1 MPSPGPSGVISR
13 FVRVVPTIPVLVFA
27 VLAGV
32 LAQPVP
38 ARAAATLGAGGP
50 LPLAFE
56 PNQGQAD
63 GSVKFLT
70 RGRGYGLFL
79 TPTETVL
86 VLTPG
91 SSRSLLASRP
101 RPAGGDQGESP
112 SVVRMRFVG
121 ADAAVTVSGEAPR
134 PGRSHYF
141 LGEPAR
147 WRRDVP
153 TFGRVHYADL
163 YPGVSLVFY
172 GTERELEY
180 DFVVAPGADPGA
192 VELAFDG
199 ADSLRIDASGDLVVA
214 TGAGDVRLRRPIIYQ
229 EAEGGR
235 RPVEGGYT
243 LEGARVRFRVA
254 AWDAS
259 RPLIIDPVLGYS
271 TYLGGASNDQG
282 LGVVV
287 DALGNAYVTG
297 STISSDFPVS
307 AGALQLTRSVDTDV
321 FVAKLDATGTALL
334 YSTYL
339 GGSGADA
346 SNAIAVDTGG
356 NAYVTGTTT
365 SNNFPVV
372 NAFQTTTRGGSEA
385 FVAKLD
391 PDGSALVYSTY
402 LGSNTEDFAFGIAV
416 DAAGNAYVTG
426 STSSVSFPNNNA
438 ITCLGTK
445 RTGSDAFVARVAAAG
460 NALDYCVFL
469 GGSGEDSGQAIVADS
484 AGHVWVAGATTS
496 TNLPVVNAL
505 QPTRGGKTDA
515 FVGRLDTAGNVVYLT
530 YLGGAGDD
538 VALGLAV
545 DTLGNAYVTGSTTST
560 NFPLSAGALQPALAG
575 GSDAFVTKL
584 NPAGNGL
591 VFSTYL
597 GGGADDVGNA
607 IAIHPTDATVYV
619 TGSTESID
627 FPTLSPLQAQLA
639 GGLDAFVTK
648 LTATGG
654 ALVYS
659 TYLGGAGDDVAQAIV
674 VDVDGI
680 AYLTGSTNSAVF
692 PTAAP
697 IQNAAGLL
705 DAFVTQVADGGIIQF
720 TAAGYQVNENA
731 GSITIGVQRTGDTSG
746 PASVEFLTSDGTATA
761 GADYQAVSQTLVF
774 APGQVVTSINV
785 PILDDLAPD
794 GDETVT
800 LTLRN
805 PTGGATLGSRRT
817 VTLTILD
824 DESAIN
830 FSASTYLVSENA
842 GPAVIT
848 VTRSGPAAGTVTV
861 QFVTADGTAT
871 AGVDYTAVSRTLTFA
886 PGVRSVTVPVPII
899 NDTRADGTQTVG
911 LSLLNVVGGSPNAVL
926 GVRSTAV
933 INIIDDDRGGT
944 LKFSAPNFN
953 VNEPAPLN
961 GTATAT
967 ITVQR
972 TGGTASGVTVDYAVT
987 DGTAAAGAN
996 YTPVTGTLTF
1006 GAGQTALTFG
1016 VTVLNDGRAQGNLTA
1031 MLALTNPGGGGA
1043 LGSGTSATLT
1053 IIDAAR
1059 NVAFTAAAFSGT
1071 ETQAEAVITL
1081 RRGGATTGA
1090 VTVQYTTAD
1099 GTAVDGIDYRK
1110 ASGTLTFAAGATAQ
1124 SFKVPILNNV
1134 RVDGP
1139 RTVKLSLNSA
1149 TGAEIVNP
1157 FNATLTITDDD
1168 ATSLVEFAGPVFVVA
1183 ENVGSAVITVSRT
1196 GGTAA
1201 GATVVYAT
1209 SDGSATAGADYTPT
1223 SGTLTFGQGETVKTF
1238 AVPILD
1244 DATPEGVET
1253 VNLTL
1258 SAPGGGALLGTR
1270 TSAVLRIVDDELA
1283 LGFSAANYSVSEAA
1297 GAATITVELT
1307 GVNAVPVTVNYA
1319 TSNGTATAGLDYT
1332 TATGTLV
1339 FPAGGTPTTV
1349 RTQSFVVP
1357 ILQDTLAEGT
1367 ETVNLTLSSPT
1378 PSGVAQLVSA
1388 RSTALLSIIDDDQG
1402 GAVEFDAATFSVL
1415 ESAGTASI
1423 RVKRTGGVASG
1434 VTVDYA
1440 TVDGTATAGLDYTAT
1455 SGRLTFA
1462 AGEVLKT
1469 FTIPIINDTLG
1480 EGPETVTL
1488 RLSTPGGG
1496 GTLGPQVSAVLTI
1509 DDDEPHVRLSA
1520 ATYSVSEGA
1529 GFLTVTVTRGGVSTG
1544 QVTVDY
1550 TTADQLPS
1558 GVGKAAAA
1566 VDYTPTTGTVT
1577 FGTGITTRTFTV
1589 PIINNALPQGPRT
1602 FNVLLSNPTITVGAV
1617 TLVAPALAEVTITDD
1632 DIGGVIQFSGPT
1644 YTVNENGGEAVV
1656 TVVRSGGQAGGVSVR
1671 LQTSD
1676 LFVVAPPLD
1685 PATATAGA
1693 DYTSTDVRVTFGAG
1707 ETAKTVRIPILVDA
1721 TPEGTEFLYVKL
1733 SDPQPAGALGT
1744 PTLGTQD
1751 TATLFIV
1758 DAQATVQL
1766 SKATFTVAEGS
1777 AVATVTVDRTSPSG
1791 RLTVDFATSDGTATA
1806 PASYLGASGSLTF
1819 DQGVTSQSFTVRLVD
1834 NQLVEPDKQF
1844 TVTLSNLQPPAAAT
1858 LGPRTTSAVLIK
1870 ENDRGGSFTVSGGS
1884 ITEGGPTDS
1893 PVALV
1898 TVSRTGGT
1906 GGPVTVTFHA
1916 DECFVFGPDC
1926 DFHARPGIDF
1936 DVVNTVLTF
1945 QAGEISKVVPV
1956 TIHGNDVPEGS
1967 RDIQVSLTNPSPSVL
1982 QDGQQIGAQ
1991 ILGSNALFRIVEDD
2005 LYFVTLSADSY
2016 SALEGARE
2024 ALITVVR
2031 TGLPIF
2037 LARPLTLDIIAFTG
2051 GPTPAVPG
2059 VDFVDLGGG
2068 VAARDTAFTFAPNQT
2083 TKTFRVPFL
2092 DDTVVDG
2099 PKTLTVFIVSSTPS
2113 NTDSPRGPGLA
2124 DPRSAVLTIGDDEV
2138 GGTIEFSAATYS
2150 VPEDVASGLATI
2162 TLTRTGPANL
2172 ASGVSVIAETG
2183 DLFAATTPPQTG
2195 GVGTDY
2201 GSTQATVTFNAGE
2214 TTTSFTI
2221 PIINDGGSP
2230 DGVKTVNLRIRN
2242 PLPSGVGVAPTLGT
2256 RTTAVLR
2263 IIDASQTVGFQLAN
2277 YDVSEAAGTA
2287 AIQVERTGAVSGP
2300 LTVTFTT
2307 SDGTG
2312 LAGTDY
2318 TAVVG
2323 FLVTFGPGQTVAT
2336 VPVPIIDNK
2345 VVAADKIVNLT
2356 LTAPTVGVIATG
2368 RNTATLTLKDDDVAG
2383 AIAFAAASFVA
2394 QEKDGQGVVTIVR
2407 SGGTAGCPV
2416 PLAGPPPSCP
2426 DATLVTF
2433 STADGTAT
2441 TGGGDYTAVTQL
2453 VEFGAGELVKTVTVP
2468 INPDLAVE
2476 GTETINLAL
2485 TTPLP
2490 AGFTGRSPSL
2500 GTAAATLQIV
2510 ETELRIGATAYT
2522 VGEGTGKATI
2532 TVVRSGDVSTTTT
2545 LDFTTADGTATTGTG
2560 DYGAT
2565 NGTLTFGPGVSVLT
2579 FDVILTEDTIAES
2592 DESFDVVFTNPTNA
2606 TIGRSSCASAT
2617 PAAPA
2622 LVATCTV
2629 TVTILDNDSG
2639 GIFGFSQPIYDVRED
2654 AGPATITVRRIVGGA
2669 GPVTVDF
2676 ATSDG
2681 SALAGTDYTTT
2692 TQTLTFNTAEVSK
2705 TVSVPVLNNTVG
2717 VRSAN
2722 LLLSHATGGATI
2734 ATPSGAL
2741 LRITDVD
2748 NSIGFSAIGYTVDEA
2763 AGNAVVTVVRTGS
2776 AGSVLVDVATG
2787 DGTATVA
2794 GGDYTPVATTLT
2806 FAAGVTTRTVLVP
2819 ITNDALLETNESLT
2833 LTLSNPR
2840 LAGPLTPVP
2849 VAVDSCL
2856 SSTATTCTASLTIL
2870 DDDQGGVISLSSAT
2884 YTVNENA
2891 GVATIGLS
2899 RVGGLAGGVTVTFA
2913 ATPGT
2918 AAPGDFSVPNA
2929 TVTFLAGQSTA
2940 TAQVLITDNQTADAD
2955 RTVNLAISNAQPA
2968 GLAGSPILGLRTAAT
2983 LTIFDNEPRV
2993 QFASAVFGATEGTSA
3008 AIITVVRSGDP
3019 TVEVHVDYATAD
3031 GTATAP
3037 ARYTATSGT
3046 LMFLPGVSS
3055 QSFGVPIV
3063 NDNTLQGLQSVI
3075 LSLSNPT
3082 TTPFTPGR
3090 AAIVGTNPATL
3101 LITDDDRAGTLA
3113 FSASAYT
3120 VNENA
3125 GSATVTVTRT
3135 GGQAGGLTVSYDVL
3149 GGTAVNGVGYNLT
3162 VPGMVTFGVGE
3173 ATRTF
3178 TFPVV
3183 DNALAEGDKTIVLR
3197 LFNPSLPAVLGT
3209 PSQSV
3214 VTIVDDE
3221 QTVKFGALGFSVVE
3235 NKGPAVITVE
3245 RHGAAVGTLL
3255 VDFATVNGTAT
3266 APGDYTAVTR
3276 TLTFAATVRGQT
3288 VSIPVVNDTLIE
3300 GNETFDVRLS
3310 NPRFSPPIAA
3320 TVAFAPTTCTTFVL
3334 GPPSQCSVPVTIV
3347 DDDQGGQVQFS
3358 AATYTV
3364 TEAGPSAQITLTRTG
3379 GVGGPVTV
3387 DFITVDGQGTATAL
3401 VDYLPVVRTITFAA
3415 TVTTQTVAIPIL
3427 NDTVRDGNETV
3438 MLQLT
3443 NPGGGVSLGA
3453 RDTAVLTITD
3463 NDVAGVVQ
3471 FSQALYTASEPAP
3484 TATITLSRTGGTA
3497 SGVTVD
3503 FTTTDGTAVAGA
3515 DYVPGNTTVTFG
3527 ANQTTQT
3534 VIITLAPDD
3543 LVAEGNKTVNL
3554 TLSNPGG
3561 GATLGARTTAVL
3573 KILDNESTVQFSAP
3587 AYTAGEGAAAT
3598 LPIERTG
3605 TTGTVIVRYTTGDGT
3620 GVAGTDYRATTGM
3633 LTFNAGV
3640 ATLNATVPTIANSRQ
3655 DGNRSFTVTLS
3666 VVGGTAG
3673 AVLGPQSTAGVTIVD
3688 NDLAGALAFN
3698 SATYNSSE
3706 FGFVTLSIR
3715 RPSNST
3721 AGPATVVYT
3730 TVDDTAHAGLDYQAA
3745 SGVLTFQ
3752 AGTFVI
3758 DITVP
3763 VLPNTRHEG
3772 DHSFTVAL
3780 SSPGGGATLGTPSV
3794 ATVVI
3799 HDNDVSGVVQFGATV
3814 YSATECATLPCVA
3827 VLTVSRT
3834 GGGASGVSVDFAT
3847 IDGTAT
3853 ALNDYVAT
3861 TGQVSFASNQASALI
3876 RIPLQIELGAQPVKS
3891 FSVILTNPRG
3901 GASLGPQST
3910 TEVRI
3915 TDTR

>member
-1 MPSPGPSGVISR
+1 LL
-13 FVRVVPTIPVLVFA
+13 VLA
-27 VLAGV
+27 VLTGA
-32 LAQPVP
+32 LALPVP
-38 ARAAATLGAGGP
+38 VQAAATLGAGGP

-121 ADAAVTVSGEAPR
+121 ADAAATISGEAPR
-134 PGRSHYF
+134 PGHSHYF

-199 ADSLRIDASGDLVVA
+199 ADSVRIDANGDLVVA
-214 TGAGDVRLRRPIIYQ
+214 TASGDLRLRRPVIYQ

-243 LEGARVRFRVA
+243 LDGARVRFRVA

-259 RPLIIDPVLGYS
+259 RPLVIDPVLGYS

-282 LGVVV
+282 FGVVV

-321 FVAKLDATGTALL
+321 FVAKLDATGTTLL

-346 SNAIAVDTGG
+346 GNAIAVDTGG

-416 DAAGNAYVTG
+416 DGSGNAYVTG
-426 STSSVSFPNNNA
+426 STASPSFPNNNA

-460 NALDYCVFL
+460 NALDYCAFL

-484 AGHVWVAGATTS
+484 AGSVWVAGATTS
-496 TNLPVVNAL
+496 TNLPVVNAV

-515 FVGRLDTAGNVVYLT
+515 FVGRLDTTGNVVHLT

-545 DTLGNAYVTGSTTST
+545 DTLGNAFVTGSTTST
-560 NFPLSAGALQPALAG
+560 NFPLTAGALQPALAG

-584 NPAGNGL
+584 NVAGNGL

-607 IAIHPTDATVYV
+607 IAIHPTDGTVYV

-680 AYLTGSTNSAVF
+680 AYLTGSTNSAAF
-692 PTAAP
+692 PIAAP

-746 PASVEFLTSDGTATA
+746 PASVEFVTSDGTATA

-805 PTGGATLGSRRT
+805 PTGGATLGGRGT

-830 FSASTYLVSENA
+830 FSAPTYQVAENA
-842 GPAVIT
+842 GSAVIT
-848 VTRSGPAAGTVTV
+848 VTRSGPAVGTVTV
-861 QFVTADGTAT
+861 QFLTADGTAT

-899 NDTRADGTQTVG
+899 NDTRRDPDQTVG
-911 LSLLNVVGGSPNAVL
+911 LNLFNVAGGSPSAVL
-926 GVRSTAV
+926 GVRSTAALR
-933 INIIDDDRGGT
+933 IIDDDQGGT
-944 LKFSAPNFN
+944 LKFSAANFN
-953 VNEPAPLN
+953 VNEPVALN

-972 TGGTASGVTVDYAVT
+972 TGGIASGVTVDYAVT

-1006 GAGQTALTFG
+1006 GAGQTSLTFG

-1031 MLALTNPGGGGA
+1031 MLALTNAGGGGA
-1043 LGSGTSATLT
+1043 LGSATSATLT

-1059 NVAFTAAAFSGT
+1059 NVAFTTGAFGAT
-1071 ETQAEAVITL
+1071 ETQADAVITL
-1081 RRGGATTGA
+1081 RRGGATTGV

-1099 GTAVDGIDYRK
+1099 GSAVEGIDYRK
-1110 ASGTLTFAAGATAQ
+1110 ASGTLTFGAGVIAQ
-1124 SFKVPILNNV
+1124 SFKVPIIGNV

-1139 RTVKLSLNSA
+1139 RTVGLSLNSA
-1149 TGAEIVNP
+1149 NGAEIVNP

-1168 ATSLVEFAGPVFVVA
+1168 ASSLVGFAGPVFVVA

-1196 GGTAA
+1196 GGTSA
-1201 GATVVYAT
+1201 GATVAYAT
-1209 SDGSATAGADYTPT
+1209 SDGSATAGADYTIT

-1238 AVPILD
+1238 AVPIIN

-1270 TSAVLRIVDDELA
+1270 ATAVLRIVDDELA
-1283 LGFSAANYSVSEAA
+1283 LGFSAATYSVGEAA

-1307 GVNAVPVTVNYA
+1307 GINPVVPVTVNYA
-1319 TSNGTATAGLDYT
+1319 AGNGTATAGLDYT
-1332 TATGTLV
+1332 TVTGTLV
-1339 FPAGGTPTTV
+1339 FPAGGTATTV

-1367 ETVNLTLSSPT
+1367 ETINLTLSSPT
-1378 PSGVAQLVSA
+1378 PGGVAQLVST
-1388 RSTALLSIIDDDQG
+1388 RSTALLSITDDDQG

-1440 TVDGTATAGLDYTAT
+1440 TADGTATAGLDYAAT

-1469 FTIPIINDTLG
+1469 FAVPIVNDALG

-1488 RLSTPGGG
+1488 ALSNPGGG
-1496 GTLGPQVSAVLTI
+1496 GSLGAQVSAMLTI

-1550 TTADQLPS
+1550 STADQLPS
-1558 GVGKAAAA
+1558 AAGKAAAA
-1566 VDYTPTTGTVT
+1566 VDYTPTTGTLT
-1577 FGTGITTRTFTV
+1577 FGTGITTKTFTV

-1602 FNVLLSNPTITVGAV
+1602 FNVLLSNPTITTGTV
-1617 TLVAPALAEVTITDD
+1617 TLVAPAGAEVTITDD
-1632 DIGGVIQFSGPT
+1632 DIGGVIQLSGPT

-1656 TVVRSGGQAGGVSVR
+1656 TVVRSGGQAGGISVLLR
-1671 LQTSD
+1671 TSD

-1693 DYTSTDVRVTFGAG
+1693 DYTSTSVRVTFGAG

-1721 TPEGTEFLYVKL
+1721 APEGTEFLYVKL

-1744 PTLGTQD
+1744 PTLGTPD

-1791 RLTVDFATSDGTATA
+1791 RLTVDFATSDGTATT

-1819 DQGVTSQSFTVRLVD
+1819 EQGVTSQSFTVRLVD

-1858 LGPRTTSAVLIK
+1858 LGPRTTAAVLIK

-1926 DFHARPGIDF
+1926 DFHAIPGVDF
-1936 DVVNTVLTF
+1936 DLVNTVLTF
-1945 QAGEISKVVPV
+1945 QAGEISKAVPV
-1956 TIHGNDVPEGS
+1956 TIHGNDLPQGS
-1967 RDIQVSLTNPSPSVL
+1967 RDIQVSLTSPIPSVL
-1982 QDGQQIGAQ
+1982 QDGQEIGAQ
-1991 ILGSNALFRIVEDD
+1991 ILGGNALFRIVEDD

-2031 TGLPIF
+2031 TGLPSF
-2037 LARPLTLDIIAFTG
+2037 LARPLTLDIIAFSG
-2051 GPTPAVPG
+2051 GPTPAVAG
-2059 VDFVDLGGG
+2059 GDFVDLGGG
-2068 VAARDTAFTFAPNQT
+2068 VAARDSAFTFAPNQT

-2099 PKTLTVFIVSSTPS
+2099 PKTLTVFIIGSTPS

-2124 DPRSAVLTIGDDEV
+2124 DPRSAVLTIADDET
-2138 GGTIEFSAATYS
+2138 GGAIEFSAATYS
-2150 VPEDVASGLATI
+2150 VPENVVSGLATI

-2172 ASGVSVIAETG
+2172 ASGVTVIAETG

-2195 GVGTDY
+2195 GAGTDY
-2201 GSTQATVTFNAGE
+2201 GSTQATATFDAGA

-2221 PIINDGGSP
+2221 PIIDDGGSP
-2230 DGVKTVNLRIRN
+2230 DGVKTVNLRIRS
-2242 PLPSGVGVAPTLGT
+2242 PQPAGVGVAPVLGT

-2263 IIDASQTVGFQLAN
+2263 IVDASQTVGFQLAN

-2287 AIQVERTGAVSGP
+2287 AVQVERTGDVSGP
-2300 LTVTFTT
+2300 LTVTFST
-2307 SDGTG
+2307 SDGTA

-2323 FLVTFGPGQTVAT
+2323 FPVTFGPGQTVAT

-2345 VVAADKIVNLT
+2345 VVAADKVVNLT
-2356 LTAPTVGVIATG
+2356 LTAPTAGVIATG
-2368 RNTATLTLKDDDVAG
+2368 RGTATLTLKDDDVAG
-2383 AIAFAAASFVA
+2383 AIAFSAASFVA

-2441 TGGGDYTAVTQL
+2441 AGGGDYTAVTQL
-2453 VEFGAGELVKTVTVP
+2453 VEFGAGEVVKTVTVLV
-2468 INPDLAVE
+2468 NPDVAVE
-2476 GTETINLAL
+2476 GTETVNLSL

-2545 LDFTTADGTATTGTG
+2545 LDFTTADGTATTGAG

-2565 NGTLTFGPGVSVLT
+2565 NGTVTFAPGVSVLT

-2639 GIFGFSQPIYDVRED
+2639 GIFGFSQPVYDVRED

-2681 SALAGTDYTTT
+2681 SALALTDYTAT
-2692 TQTLTFNTAEVSK
+2692 TQTLTFNTGEVSK
-2705 TVSVPVLNNTVG
+2705 TVNVPVLNNTVG
-2717 VRSAN
+2717 IRSVN
-2722 LLLSHATGGATI
+2722 LLLSNATGGATI
-2734 ATPSGAL
+2734 ATPSSAL
-2741 LRITDVD
+2741 LRITDVND
-2748 NSIGFSAIGYTVDEA
+2748 SIGFSAIGYTVDEA
-2763 AGNAVVTVVRTGS
+2763 AGNALVTVMRTGS
-2776 AGSVLVDVATG
+2776 AGSVLVDFATSN
-2787 DGTATVA
+2787 GTATA
-2794 GGDYTPVATTLT
+2794 ADYTPVATTVT
-2806 FAAGVTTRTVLVP
+2806 FAAGVTTRTVLIP

-2840 LAGPLTPVP
+2840 LAGVLTPVP
-2849 VAVDSCL
+2849 VATDSCL
-2856 SSTATTCTASLTIL
+2856 TSTLTTCTASLTIL

-2891 GVATIGLS
+2891 GVATIALS
-2899 RVGGLAGGVTVTFA
+2899 RVGGQAGGVTVTFA

-2940 TAQVLITDNQTADAD
+2940 TAQVLITNNATADAN

-2968 GLAGSPILGLRTAAT
+2968 GLAGSPILGLRTSAI
-2983 LTIFDNEPRV
+2983 LTIFDDEPRV
-2993 QFASAVFGATEGTSA
+2993 QFASAAFGASESTPA

-3019 TVEVHVDYATAD
+3019 TVEVHVDYATGD

-3037 ARYTATSGT
+3037 GRYTATNGT
-3046 LMFLPGVSS
+3046 LTFLPGVSS

-3063 NDNTLQGLQSVI
+3063 NDSVLQGTQSVM

-3082 TTPFTPGR
+3082 TTPASPGR

-3101 LITDDDRAGTLA
+3101 LISDDDRAGTIA
-3113 FSASAYT
+3113 FSASTYT
-3120 VNENA
+3120 VNENG
-3125 GSATVTVTRT
+3125 GSVDVKVTRT
-3135 GGQAGGLTVSYDVL
+3135 GGQAGGLTVDYDAI
-3149 GGTAVNGVGYNLT
+3149 GGTAVVGVDYSLPPLPRT
-3162 VPGMVTFGVGE
+3162 LTFGVGE
-3173 ATRTF
+3173 ATQTI
-3178 TFPVV
+3178 TIPIV
-3183 DNALAEGDKTIVLR
+3183 DNAAAGGDKTIVLS
-3197 LFNPSLPAVLGT
+3197 LSNPSLPAVLGN
-3209 PSQSV
+3209 PSQVV

-3221 QTVKFGALGFSVVE
+3221 QTLKFGALGFSVVE
-3235 NKGPAVITVE
+3235 NKGPAVVTVE
-3245 RHGAAVGTLL
+3245 RRGAAVGTLL
-3255 VDFATVNGTAT
+3255 VDFATVTGTAT
-3266 APGDYTAVTR
+3266 APADYTAVTR
-3276 TLTFAATVRGQT
+3276 TLTFAANVRSQT

-3310 NPRFSPPIAA
+3310 NPRFSPPTAA
-3320 TVAFAPTTCTTFVL
+3320 TVAFAPTTCTTFVV
-3334 GPPSQCSVPVTIV
+3334 GPPAQCSVPVTIV

-3364 TEAGPSAQITLTRTG
+3364 AEAGPTAQIMLTRAG

-3387 DFITVDGQGTATAL
+3387 DFTTVDGQGRATAL

-3415 TVTTQTVAIPIL
+3415 NVTTQTVAIPIL

-3471 FSQALYTASEPAP
+3471 FSQVLYTASEQAP
-3484 TATITLSRTGGTA
+3484 TATITLTRTGGTA
-3497 SGVTVD
+3497 SAVTVD

-3515 DYVPGNTTVTFG
+3515 DYVLRSTTVTFG
-3527 ANQTTQT
+3527 ASQTTQT

-3543 LVAEGNKTVNL
+3543 VVAEGNKTVNL

-3573 KILDNESTVQFSAP
+3573 KLLDNESTVQFSAP
-3587 AYTAGEGAAAT
+3587 AYAVVEGGAAA
-3598 LPIERTG
+3598 LAIERTG
-3605 TTGTVIVRYTTGDGT
+3605 TAGTVIVRYTTSNGT
-3620 GVAGTDYRATTGM
+3620 AVAGTDYRATTGM

-3640 ATLNATVPTIANSRQ
+3640 ATLNATVPTLGNARQ
-3655 DGNRSFTVTLS
+3655 EGNRSFTVTLS
-3666 VVGGTAG
+3666 IVGGTAG
-3673 AVLGPQSTAGVTIVD
+3673 AVPGPQGSAVVTVLD
-3688 NDLAGALAFN
+3688 NDLAGPIAFH

-3715 RPSNST
+3715 RPSNSN

-3730 TVDDTAHAGLDYQAA
+3730 TVDGTAHAGLDYQAA

-3763 VLPNTRHEG
+3763 VFANTRHEG
-3772 DHSFTVAL
+3772 DHSFTVVL

-3799 HDNDVSGVVQFGATV
+3799 HDNDVSGVVQFGAPV

-3827 VLTVSRT
+3827 VLTLSRT

-3847 IDGTAT
+3847 VDGTAT

-3861 TGQVSFASNQASALI
+3861 TGQVSFASNQASAVI

-3901 GASLGPQST
+3901 GASLGPQSR

-3915 TDTR
+3915 SDPR